1 MTARKARFTCCS
13 TVTGYTGSE
22 PPLVNPHTQNLC
34 AAPSAAREYGDLGKS
49 EKANHAEINTARYT
63 RGR

>member
-22 PPLVNPHTQNLC
+22 PPLVNPRTQNLC
-34 AAPSAAREYGDLGKS
+34 AAPSAATKYGDFWKS
-49 EKANHAEINTARYT
+49 EKAYYAEIHTARYT